1 MKKIGA
7 LTVVLTIL
15 VLGSPAM
22 GLSLPPQTLTFDFD
36 NPGSQTLNFAQF
48 DDNGGMYHLTK
59 VTLDLNATQGANIT
73 GENDTDAEGSI
84 SANLVGQVSATGGG
98 LSALALL
105 STSDG
110 PYAVGGTDGVPG
122 SGPDF
127 YDFGFISDSGTD
139 SDILTNPPTNLSPF
153 IGLGTIAIDIDGSG
167 AFSISG
173 VSNSTNVV
181 TEFGNSGDA
190 TITYEYSVV
199 PEPATIGMLAMGA
212 LGMFGVILRRRK

>member
-36 NPGSQTLNFAQF
+36 NPGGQTLNFAQF

-59 VTLDLNATQGANIT
+59 VTLELNATQGANVT
-73 GENDTDAEGSI
+73 GENDTTAAGSI
-84 SANLVGQVSATGGG
+84 SANLVGTVSATGGG
-98 LSALALL
+98 LLVIALL

-110 PYAVGGTDGVPG
+110 PYAVGPTDTVSG

-127 YDFGFISDSGTD
+127 YDFGYISDTD
-139 SDILTNPPTNLSPF
+139 SANNTLADPPDDVSSF
-153 IGLGTIAIDIDGSG
+153 IGLGTIGIDIAGSG

-173 VSNSTNVV
+173 VSNSTLVV

-199 PEPATIGMLAMGA
+199 PEPATIGMLATGA